1 MIAKVQPTPTAEQSE
16 DFSLVLGGPLYQL
29 LLRAGLIKPPFGRL
43 SSRIGVLTALAW
55 LPLILLTI
63 LDGRFAQ
70 GVRVPFLHDFEVHAR
85 LLFSLPLLILA
96 ELVIYIRM
104 RAIISQF
111 LERRIITDDIRP
123 AFNSIISSAMR
134 LRNSRLAELALL
146 ITVFAAGPWLWR
158 ATVALHTDTWY
169 ATATSSGLVFTKAGW
184 WYGFIS
190 IPVFQFILLR
200 WYYRLFIWFSFLF
213 RTARLDLNVLAT
225 HPDRCGGLAFLG
237 NVSAAFA
244 PLLMAH
250 SALLSGFLANR
261 IVHEGAKLPDFK
273 IEVAAVAVLLL
284 AIVLLPLCFF
294 APKLHHA
301 RLAGLRIY
309 GRLASEYVS
318 EFAKKWTVAAVPSGE
333 PLLGTADIQSLAD
346 LDNSFSVVREMRV
359 VPFNKQSVVQFLVVI
374 GIPLAPLALTMFSFE
389 ELVKRLIRVIL

>member
-1 MIAKVQPTPTAEQSE
+1 MIAKTQPAPTSEHSE
-16 DFSLVLGGPLYQL
+16 DFSLVFGGPLYQL
-29 LLRAGLIKPPFGRL
+29 LVRSGLIKPPFGRL
-43 SSRIGVLTALAW
+43 SSRILVLTGVAW

-63 LDGRFAQ
+63 LGGRFAQ
-70 GVRVPFLHDFEVHAR
+70 GVPVPFIRDFEVHAR
-85 LLFSLPLLILA
+85 LLFSLPMLVLA
-96 ELVIYIRM
+96 ELVVYIRM

-111 LERRIITDDIRP
+111 LERRIVTPDIRP

-134 LRNSRLAELALL
+134 LRNSTMTEIVLL
-146 ITVFAAGPWLWR
+146 ILVFAGGPWLWR
-158 ATVALHTDTWY
+158 AATALRTDTWY
-169 ATATSSGLVFTKAGW
+169 ASSTSSGLVFTAAGW

-200 WYYRLFIWFSFLF
+200 WYYRLFIWFRFLF
-213 RTARLDLNVLAT
+213 QTARLDLNLLPT
-225 HPDRCGGLAFLG
+225 HPDRCAGLAFLG
-237 NVSAAFA
+237 NVSTAFA

-284 AIVLLPLCFF
+284 AMVLIPLCFF

-301 RLAGLRIY
+301 RLGGLRIY

-318 EFAKKWTVAAVPSGE
+318 DFANKWTVSAIPPSE

-346 LDNSFSVVREMRV
+346 LDNSFSIVREMRV
-359 VPFNKQSVVQFLVVI
+359 VPFNKESVIQFVVVI
-374 GIPLAPLALTMFSFE
+374 AIPLAPLALTMFSFE